1 MNSMKSRQGGLSLFS
16 FLIVFIVVGFFML
29 TALKVIPV
37 YLDHIKAKASLDGL
51 KNEANIAQKSPDEIK
66 RMLEKRWDVN
76 SIDEISTSENVTI
89 DKRGGAVT
97 IKVAYEVEKP
107 LIANMSILIK
117 FNDTIT
123 VGDAN

>member
-1 MNSMKSRQGGLSLFS
+1 MNSMKSRQRGMTLFS
-16 FLIVFIVVGFFML
+16 FLIVFIVLGFFIL

-37 YLDHIKAKASLDGL
+37 YLDHIKVKSSLDGV
-51 KNEANIAQKSPDEIK
+51 KTEIGISPKSPEEIK
-66 RMLEKRWDVN
+66 RMLEKRWEVN

-89 DKRGGAVT
+89 EKRGGAVT

-117 FNDTIT
+117 FNDAIT